1 MTFADKFYSIVSIYI
16 FSSLSYIGEVFC
28 ILSVVF
34 LMLSFLGAEG
44 EVNRWTFMPSLFYTG
59 IVVVINAFCVIHD
72 YIVLKDHW
80 NEPYQENVVSL
91 SDKSDFQII
100 FTVLIIAL
108 LVVTAVLTFTS
119 SKVKN
124 VIMAGIMMVFFETYI
139 SCEMKY
145 AAMYFSEEP
154 KNYVLKYS
162 GIEGYLGSGFSNF
175 FIVAYMVIMFSIFL
189 LLYFGMIKSQ
199 RTMYIGWRNRIFF
212 IFWEVLMIIIMYVPV
227 MGGVSGLEQVRY
239 MQYELGIIMVLMG
252 FAVPFLMITMISRRY
267 ALEKTLIQ
275 EAYISAELDY
285 INQYKQNQMETRA
298 FRHDIINNLS
308 LLSAMHDDKKY
319 EEIEEYLSTL
329 FSSISAMS
337 PRYVTGD
344 EMLNCIIGM
353 KSSKMDEERID
364 FSTEGVIAGG
374 LGMKPIDVC
383 SIFANALDNAI
394 EACEK
399 IEEEKNR
406 WIKLSLEKTSEFFM
420 IRLRNAMTSGGG
432 ASNKD
437 RNLHG
442 YGIQNMKTTISK
454 YNGTGTVD
462 VKDNV
467 YTLSIKIPREA

>member
-1 MTFADKFYSIVSIYI
+1 MD
-16 FSSLSYIGEVFC
+16 
-28 ILSVVF
+28 
-34 LMLSFLGAEG
+34 
-44 EVNRWTFMPSLFYTG
+44 
-59 IVVVINAFCVIHD
+59 
-72 YIVLKDHW
+72 
-80 NEPYQENVVSL
+80 
-91 SDKSDFQII
+91 
-100 FTVLIIAL
+100 
-108 LVVTAVLTFTS
+108 
-119 SKVKN
+119 
-124 VIMAGIMMVFFETYI
+124 
-139 SCEMKY
+139 
-145 AAMYFSEEP
+145 
-154 KNYVLKYS
+154 
-162 GIEGYLGSGFSNF
+162 
-175 FIVAYMVIMFSIFL
+175 
-189 LLYFGMIKSQ
+189 
-199 RTMYIGWRNRIFF
+199 
-212 IFWEVLMIIIMYVPV
+212 
-227 MGGVSGLEQVRY
+227 
-239 MQYELGIIMVLMG
+239 
-252 FAVPFLMITMISRRY
+252 IT
-267 ALEKTLIQ
+267 
-275 EAYISAELDY
+275 DY
-285 INQYKQNQMETRA
+285 INQYKKNQMETRA

-329 FSSISAMS
+329 FSNISAMS

-353 KSSKMDEERID
+353 KSSKMDKERIY

-432 ASNKD
+432 TSNKD